1 MTTSGEKVPRTEFM
15 DVPRGAVPIVEV
27 QGLLKRFP
35 IRRGLLQRTVGLIH
49 AVDGVDL
56 KVFQGRSLGLVGE
69 SGCGKSTVG
78 RLILRLLEPDGGRI
92 LLRGEDITRL
102 SPRQMLSHRRQMQI
116 VFQDPYGSLN
126 PRMTVGQS
134 VEEGLRALGVHD
146 RNERRRRVSALL
158 ERVGLPGHM
167 AKRYPHEFS
176 GGQRQR
182 IGIARA
188 LAVEP
193 SLVVCDEP
201 VSALDVSVQSQIVNL
216 LKELQED
223 LGLSY
228 LFISHDLNLVQYF
241 SDEVAVMYGGQIMEY
256 APAEELQRRP
266 YHPYSQGL
274 VAAIPVPD
282 PEAKKELPLLRGEIV
297 AALDPPPGCRF
308 QGRCP
313 LVEDRCRV
321 GVISYYHMNSHLVR
335 CWKVAGG

>member
-1 MTTSGEKVPRTEFM
+1 MRDDPT
-15 DVPRGAVPIVEV
+15 GAVPVLEVE
-27 QGLLKRFP
+27 GLLKKFP
-35 IRRGLLQRTVGLIH
+35 IRRGLLQRTIGFIH

-56 KVFQGRSLGLVGE
+56 RVFQGRSVGLVGE
-69 SGCGKSTVG
+69 SGCGKSTVA
-78 RLILRLLEPDGGRI
+78 RLILRLLEPDGGKI
-92 LLRGEDITRL
+92 LLRGQDITRL
-102 SPRQMLSHRRQMQI
+102 SPRQMLSHRRRMQI

-134 VEEGLRALGVHD
+134 VEEGLRALGIHD

-158 ERVGLPGHM
+158 ERVGLPSHM

-274 VAAIPVPD
+274 VAAIPAPD
-282 PEAKKELPLLRGEIV
+282 PEAKGEPPLLRGEIA

-313 LVEDRCRV
+313 LVEDRCLV
-321 GVISYYHMNSHLVR
+321 GAISYYRMNSHLVR

>member
-1 MTTSGEKVPRTEFM
+1 MTSSEEKGPQSELRDDPT
-15 DVPRGAVPIVEV
+15 GAVPVLEV

-35 IRRGLLQRTVGLIH
+35 IRRGLLQRTIGFIH
-49 AVDGVDL
+49 AVDGIDL
-56 KVFQGRSLGLVGE
+56 RISQGRSLGLVGE
-69 SGCGKSTVG
+69 SGCGKSTVA
-78 RLILRLLEPDGGRI
+78 RLILRLLEPDGGKI
-92 LLRGEDITRL
+92 LLRGQDITRL

-134 VEEGLRALGVHD
+134 VEEGLRALGIHD

-158 ERVGLPGHM
+158 ERVGLPSHT

-216 LKELQED
+216 LKELQDD

-274 VAAIPVPD
+274 VAAIPAPD
-282 PEAKKELPLLRGEIV
+282 PEAKGELPLLRGEIA

-313 LVEDRCRV
+313 LVEDRCLV
-321 GVISYYHMNSHLVR
+321 GAISYYRMSSHMVR